1 MLADNWAYFL
11 VMLYARKLGVRSQ
24 GGLLG
29 LFLKSE
35 RARDMWPCE
44 LCECSLLIIDL
55 WILVGPYLWWE
66 GSFNAWF
73 LDVARTH
80 GAGTYT
86 KVVNTLSWLM
96 GDSLAMCIGPSHTRW
111 TALKGLSKNVCCHT
125 TGRLLCKEFTED
137 VPDMCF
143 QGRAW
148 NSNKEIWYV
157 LIIYLSL
164 LKQLLWNGKTF
175 NLT

>member
-55 WILVGPYLWWE
+55 
-66 GSFNAWF
+66 
-73 LDVARTH
+73 
-80 GAGTYT
+80 
-86 KVVNTLSWLM
+86 
-96 GDSLAMCIGPSHTRW
+96 
-111 TALKGLSKNVCCHT
+111 
-125 TGRLLCKEFTED
+125 
-137 VPDMCF
+137 
-143 QGRAW
+143 
-148 NSNKEIWYV
+148 
-157 LIIYLSL
+157 
-164 LKQLLWNGKTF
+164 
-175 NLT
+175 